1 MNNKKVIIALALLFG
16 MCFGFSL
23 TLAYNTDESVLENKF
38 KLGEW
43 KTVYTEEFESP
54 SNWVTCQ
61 TVDKTIIVKNESNID
76 ASVRIKLEEK
86 WKKKDGIELPLVS
99 ETSGYQM
106 AQINF
111 LEESGWTKDDNDG
124 YYYYDVDLKKNEST
138 KSLTTGVTLNC
149 DANLDVDVDYAG
161 ATYHLKY
168 TVQMIQADKK
178 DEWRTS
184 QRTRLY
190 SVIAGL
196 SSNIDTTEK
205 IDNAVNEYSASSNS
219 DFPIYYYRGENV
231 NNNLIFADKC
241 WRIVRTA
248 ENGATKIIY
257 NGTPDGGKCV
267 ATGDGATIATNISF
281 NAAVPKD
288 SSSYYQT
295 YYTEYLSYMLP
306 EFSDDHNYITPLDK
320 SCQSISNSTYCS
332 LGVYF
337 GKDVVWNESTQ
348 RYTLTNTYKTVKAL
362 SDSDN
367 SEDNL
372 KISEGYRYT
381 CLARNTLSCET
392 VYYVASLGDKNWYH
406 LITLKRGKKLEDWHN
421 EIFANTND
429 NNVKTIVDQWYE
441 QNISENNSDKIA
453 DVVYCNDRQ
462 IVSGALTSSDRSSRQ
477 DNFYGRL
484 QYWYNQFAYYKNR
497 QYGGATLDCALERDS
512 LTASSANGNG
522 ALKYPVAIIS
532 ADEAQLANGALNN
545 AATAS
550 YTMTP
555 SVIRTGSESSAL
567 PYSIL
572 CLSSS
577 GINSGCKAVRPATA
591 LKYDTYVVSGDGST
605 DSPYKLEW

>member
-1 MNNKKVIIALALLFG
+1 

-23 TLAYNTDESVLENKF
+23 TLAYNTDESVMANKF
-38 KLGEW
+38 QLAEW
-43 KTVYTEEFESP
+43 KTVFTEDFESP

-124 YYYYDVDLKKNEST
+124 YYYYDVDLKRNEST

-205 IDNAVNEYSASSNS
+205 IDNAVNEYSASSNN

-257 NGTPDGGKCV
+257 NGAPNNDKCT
-267 ATGDGATIATNISF
+267 ATGDSATIATNVAF
-281 NAAVPKD
+281 NAAIPKD

-337 GKDVVWNESTQ
+337 GKDVTWNESTQ

-367 SEDNL
+367 SDDNL
-372 KISEGYRYT
+372 KLSEGYRYT

-441 QNISENNSDKIA
+441 QNIGENNSDKIA

-497 QYGGATLDCALERDS
+497 QYGEATLDCALERDS
-512 LTASSANGNG
+512 LTASSTNGNG